1 LRKKNIDTNFYYFCL
16 AISNTD
22 RARAFN
28 DCHPDREKVYN
39 RIGFASHLEP
49 KQEQNASRKL
59 FLSSPIRS
67 KTEAEVQIKEDEQ
80 NEKFQE

>member
-1 LRKKNIDTNFYYFCL
+1 VF
-16 AISNTD
+16 
-22 RARAFN
+22 
-28 DCHPDREKVYN
+28 N

-59 FLSSPIRS
+59 VLSSPIRS